1 MFTSEDYSLF
11 MSKVQPEPNTGCWF
25 WDKSLNPAGYGKI
38 VFNGLSGKIWLA
50 HRASYELFKGEIPKG
65 LHVLHKC
72 DQPACVNPDH
82 LWLGTNEENI
92 QDRINKG
99 RSFRSVGE
107 LAGMSKLKLFQ
118 VLEIREKYKKGNIT
132 QRTLAKEYNVH
143 CSAICN
149 IVTNKA
155 WVDL

>member
-118 VLEIREKYKKGNIT
+118 VL
-132 QRTLAKEYNVH
+132 
-143 CSAICN
+143 
-149 IVTNKA
+149 
-155 WVDL
+155 D